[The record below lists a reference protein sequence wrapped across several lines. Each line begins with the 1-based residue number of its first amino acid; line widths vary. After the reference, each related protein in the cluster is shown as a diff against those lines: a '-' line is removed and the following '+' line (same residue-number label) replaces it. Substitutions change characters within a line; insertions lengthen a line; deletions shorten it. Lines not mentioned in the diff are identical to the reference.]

1 MAHPRIGIFGAL
13 VALGS
18 VIAWRWAQKNRA
30 AQARLAKELSRWED
44 EGGAL
49 ASVAQAVPSTSTLGV
64 SRDAV
69 PNGAAEV
76 GGTRDAWL
84 FPHS

>member
-13 VALGS
+13 VAVGG
-18 VIAWRWAQKNRA
+18 VIAWRWAQKHRA
-30 AQARLAKELSRWED
+30 AQARLAQELSRWED

-49 ASVAQAVPSTSTLGV
+49 ASVAQAAPPASALSV
-64 SRDAV
+64 SPHAV

-76 GGTRDAWL
+76 GGTREAWL